1 MKKAVILGA
10 RQAALVQ
17 VSEPHAIEDWVVVK
31 VHIIPMCTEYKAFTA
46 GQPSAYLG
54 HEAVGEVVEVAQPGK
69 VQVGARVVVMPLYP
83 CGRCELCVAGDY
95 IHCEHSY
102 NVAKF
107 TGSSEGA
114 ATYAQYVIKP
124 SWLLPLIPGGVS
136 YEKAGLALCALG
148 PSMGA
153 FERMNLSAFDT
164 VLITGAG
171 PVGLGG
177 VVNARYR
184 GARVIM
190 VEGHPWR
197 ADKARQLGA
206 ELVLDPADSQTL
218 GAIRQA
224 TDGRGVDASL
234 DCSGTVAAER
244 LCIEA
249 TRRRGQVAFVGE
261 CDEALPIRVSPDMI
275 RKGLTIHGSWHYNLQ
290 LYPKIMQVI
299 QQSPLAEQL
308 IGHVLPFSQV
318 QEALEICTSRNCAK
332 VLLRA
337 WE

>member
-10 RQAALVQ
+10 RQSALVE
-17 VSEPHAIEDWVVVK
+17 VPEPHAIEDWVVVK

-46 GQPSAYLG
+46 GQPNAYLG

-69 VQVGARVVVMPLYP
+69 VRVGDRVVVMPLYP
-83 CGRCELCVAGDY
+83 CGRCELCIAGDY

-102 NVAKF
+102 NAVKF
-107 TGSSEGA
+107 TGSPEGT
-114 ATYAQYVIKP
+114 ATYAQYIIKP
-124 SWLLPLIPGGVS
+124 SWLLPPIPDDVS

-153 FERMNLSAFDT
+153 FERMSLSAFDT
-164 VLITGAG
+164 ILITGAG

-184 GARVIM
+184 GARVIV

-206 ELVLDPADSQTL
+206 ELVLDPTASQTL
-218 GAIRQA
+218 AAIRQA
-224 TDGRGVDASL
+224 TSGRGVDAAL

-244 LCIEA
+244 LCIDA

-261 CDEALPIRVSPDMI
+261 CDEALPIHVSPDMI

-299 QQSPLAEQL
+299 QQSSLAEQL
-308 IGHVLPFSQV
+308 ISHILPFSQI
-318 QEALEICTSRNCAK
+318 QEALEICASHNCAK

>member
-10 RQAALVQ
+10 RQSALVE
-17 VSEPHAIEDWVVVK
+17 VPEPHAIEDWVVVK

-46 GQPSAYLG
+46 GQPKAYLG

-69 VQVGARVVVMPLYP
+69 VQVGDRVVVMPLYP

-95 IHCEHSY
+95 IHCEHGY

-107 TGSSEGA
+107 SGSPEGA

-124 SWLLPLIPGGVS
+124 SWLLPIIPDGVS

-184 GARVIM
+184 GARVIV

-206 ELVLDPADSQTL
+206 ELVLDPADTQTL
-218 GAIRQA
+218 GTIRQA
-224 TDGRGVDASL
+224 TAGRGVDAAL

-275 RKGLTIHGSWHYNLQ
+275 RKGLTVHGSWHYNLQ

-299 QQSPLAEQL
+299 
-308 IGHVLPFSQV
+308 
-318 QEALEICTSRNCAK
+318 
-332 VLLRA
+332 
-337 WE
+337 